1 MRRRWTGR
9 RFRVFYAF
17 QTIWSLFV
25 PKVKIGL
32 FRDEDPTHV
41 DKLKFYEFSGSVLGV
56 NRVVDIDRI
65 M

>member
-1 MRRRWTGR
+1 MVNLKNI
-9 RFRVFYAF
+9 FFLKNQF
-17 QTIWSLFV
+17 LNFI
-25 PKVKIGL
+25 IEGL

>member
-1 MRRRWTGR
+1 MNEKTAEGVKLQIANEHQQHK
-9 RFRVFYAF
+9 RVISF
-17 QTIWSLFV
+17 
-25 PKVKIGL
+25 GL

>member
-1 MRRRWTGR
+1 M
-9 RFRVFYAF
+9 
-17 QTIWSLFV
+17 LFSDPPIR
-25 PKVKIGL
+25 PKILLGAPSSQIGKIGL

>member
-1 MRRRWTGR
+1 M
-9 RFRVFYAF
+9 
-17 QTIWSLFV
+17 
-25 PKVKIGL
+25 GL
-32 FRDEDPTHV
+32 FRDEDSTHV